1 MSSFP
6 VLNLPIVAH
15 KVAIRQLDIGVII
28 HLSLLYRKF
37 KESVNKF
44 KLRALRFDL
53 ILHNPPCNFMKINL
67 HFHGDVIICFELK
80 EGENRDPWIQ
90 KSGNQ
95 FIIPCGRT
103 YGCQEQVLKQL
114 TQSLHEIIRVQK
126 YDFMATQV
134 SLDSVMNCFIWK
146 FSKKFRSFTYSQND
160 VDKVVNSGHLKF
172 LLETITVE
180 SMSLT
185 LKTDHNRLEYEPKE
199 LKHNELKLHF
209 KNSILFKT
217 FLKMQCKAVHIGMPT
232 TTSENIVSFVK
243 SWLSGNLENLEAFS
257 VEIQNDIFNERAV
270 FKELAD
276 WLIQYPEDHLQ
287 HNSITPC
294 VKHIKRSDGKVAEL
308 KFHFL
313 KKFIFTTI

>member
-1 MSSFP
+1 MPSFP
-6 VLNLPIVAH
+6 VLSLPVVAQ

-37 KESVNKF
+37 KNSVNKF

-53 ILHNPPCNFMKINL
+53 ILHNPPCDFMKINL

-80 EGENRDPWIQ
+80 EGENQDPWVR

-95 FIIPCGRT
+95 FIISCGRT
-103 YGCQEQVLKQL
+103 YNSQEQLLEQL

-146 FSKKFRSFTYSQND
+146 FSKKFRSFTYFQND
-160 VDKVVNSGHLKF
+160 VDKVVNSGHLEF

-185 LKTDHNRLEYEPKE
+185 LKTDHNRLE
-199 LKHNELKLHF
+199 
-209 KNSILFKT
+209 NSILFET
-217 FLKMQCKAVHIGMPT
+217 FLSMKCKAVHIGMPAA
-232 TTSENIVSFVK
+232 TSENIISFVK
-243 SWLSGNLENLEAFS
+243 SWLSGNLENLEVFS
-257 VEIQNDIFNERAV
+257 VEIRNDIFDERAV
-270 FKELAD
+270 
-276 WLIQYPEDHLQ
+276 
-287 HNSITPC
+287 
-294 VKHIKRSDGKVAEL
+294 L
-308 KFHFL
+308 KS
-313 KKFIFTTI
+313 